1 MSKDMVIKYMV
12 PPGNGDVLHL
22 EPTVTQQRR
31 EKSEQNQRRIIKCSE
46 SQAIEFKQFLPSEG
60 QEEPLEG
67 SEQSGWGWGT
77 IGAVLLGR
85 LICQQC
91 I

>member
-31 EKSEQNQRRIIKCSE
+31 EKSTH
-46 SQAIEFKQFLPSEG
+46 PSTG
-60 QEEPLEG
+60 RMDGGG
-67 SEQSGWGWGT
+67 SGAGPVSDGSAGGHVWNGKSG
-77 IGAVLLGR
+77 
-85 LICQQC
+85 
-91 I
+91 